1 MRTPEKSSLIE
12 KYINDHIDQE
22 FEPKQI
28 AQATNCTVQSVYL
41 YIRKNAQ
48 RFTRVKRGVF
58 KINASNKQTFLNNQ
72 STI

>member
-1 MRTPEKSSLIE
+1 
-12 KYINDHIDQE
+12 
-22 FEPKQI
+22 
-28 AQATNCTVQSVYL
+28 VYL